1 MTGVDAGRHRGAHAR
16 TAGRTGKRADGVAP
30 GLPRAAGEAGVAAE
44 AGVATEPGVAS
55 GPGTAGTPDAA
66 ARRPLAERLLVPGIP
81 GILGLITGVYH
92 LGVPPL
98 WRDEAATKAIASRP
112 VGQILATMPHDD
124 VVHGAYYLVVHVF
137 IRLFGSANGA
147 LRLPS
152 AIAAAVACAVTALV
166 AQRLAAGAGR
176 PAGPSGSA
184 ALTGVTA
191 GAVLALLP
199 AMIRYAQEARSYAIV
214 TMLAAIATYLLLRAI
229 DGGRPRGWAAYGV
242 AVFLTGLFNIFG
254 LLIVVAH
261 GLTLLVA
268 GRGARD
274 ARDARDER
282 DERDRGGPVRAA
294 GAVGVPGAGTD
305 ATGTT
310 GMGSTAMGP
319 TAMGPTAM
327 GPTATWTPG
336 TGTTAARYYGS
347 DFPSPAAPEPRGRRL
362 PGVPFGWIVA
372 GLVAVLLL
380 VPLVAEAYAQRN
392 ALSWMTATASVG
404 RDAVALTHLWAGSPG
419 LVWPV
424 FGLAA
429 LGVVASLIAG
439 PRSLSPA
446 TVALPW
452 LVAPPAILLAVST
465 THPVY
470 DQRYVEFCLPALAIC
485 VSSGIAW
492 LWRLAALALG
502 RLSRGGA
509 ASGRG
514 PLAWLACLPAIAAA
528 VALAVALQPADAVV
542 RQPSYR
548 PDDLEYEAQLI
559 AANYAPGDIVFFIP
573 MNDRIVSMPFPG
585 PWQKLRDIALADSPA
600 SSDTLYGTD
609 VSPAG
614 LRQRFTHVTRV
625 WVVSSSEVPEATY
638 LASAQATPLD
648 KEEFALV
655 GAMRQIHRWRDGD
668 TELTLYAA
676 R

>member
-1 MTGVDAGRHRGAHAR
+1 MLEGRAMTGVDAGRHRGAHAR
-16 TAGRTGKRADGVAP
+16 TG
-30 GLPRAAGEAGVAAE
+30 
-44 AGVATEPGVAS
+44 S
-55 GPGTAGTPDAA
+55 GPGGRAGVVPGHGGEADASCGPGAPAA
-66 ARRPLAERLLVPGIP
+66 AGRPGAAAGHSLAARLLVPLAP
-81 GILGLITGVYH
+81 GVLGLITGIYH

-137 IRLFGSANGA
+137 IQLFGSSDGA

-166 AQRLAAGAGR
+166 AQRLAAGGGR
-176 PAGPSGSA
+176 ATGPSGPSGPGGGA
-184 ALTGVTA
+184 ALAGVTA

-214 TMLAAIATYLLLRAI
+214 TMLAAIATYLLLRAV
-229 DGGRPRGWAAYGV
+229 DGGRPRWWAAYGA

-261 GLTLLVA
+261 GLTLLA
-268 GRGARD
+268 TGWGAPGGQDGRRGRGPAQ
-274 ARDARDER
+274 A
-282 DERDRGGPVRAA
+282 GGSAA
-294 GAVGVPGAGTD
+294 DPGAGTAAAGTAATGWA
-305 ATGTT
+305 ATGT
-310 GMGSTAMGP
+310 A
-319 TAMGPTAM
+319 AA
-327 GPTATWTPG
+327 
-336 TGTTAARYYGS
+336 GTTAAGYYGA
-347 DFPSPAAPEPRGRRL
+347 DFASPTAPKPRGRRL
-362 PGVPFGWIVA
+362 LGVPLGWLAA
-372 GLVAVLLL
+372 GLVAVALLA
-380 VPLVAEAYAQRN
+380 PLVIMAYAQRN
-392 ALSWMTATASVG
+392 ALSWMTASAAVG
-404 RDAVALTHLWAGSPG
+404 RDTVALAHLWAGSPG

-429 LGVVASLIAG
+429 LGVVVSLIAG

-452 LVAPPAILLAVST
+452 LVAPPAILLAVSA

-485 VSSGIAW
+485 VAAGITG
-492 LWRLAALALG
+492 LWRLAAIALG
-502 RLSRGGA
+502 RLARGGSA
-509 ASGRG
+509 SDGSDSGRSASGQGTPARG
-514 PLAWLACLPAIAAA
+514 AVALLAWLPAVAAA

-548 PDDLEYEAQLI
+548 PDDLEHEAQII
-559 AANYAPGDIVFFIP
+559 AANYQRGDIVFFIP
-573 MNDRIVSMPFPG
+573 VNDRIVSMPFPG
-585 PWQKLRDIALADSPA
+585 PWQKLRDIGLADSPV

-609 VSPAG
+609 VSPAE
-614 LRQRFTHVTRV
+614 LLKRDTHVTRV

-648 KEEFALV
+648 REEFALV
-655 GAMRQIHRWRDGD
+655 GAMRQLHRWRDGD
-668 TELTLYAA
+668 TELTLYAT

>member
-1 MTGVDAGRHRGAHAR
+1 MAGVDAGRHRGAHAR
-16 TAGRTGKRADGVAP
+16 PGGRTRERADAVPGGASPGGASARGAGGAHGAP
-30 GLPRAAGEAGVAAE
+30 GAR
-44 AGVATEPGVAS
+44 S
-55 GPGTAGTPDAA
+55 GPGAPDAPDAPGPAGAA
-66 ARRPLAERLLVPGIP
+66 ARRPLALRLLVPVLP
-81 GILGLITGVYH
+81 GVLGLITGLYH
-92 LGVPPL
+92 SGVPPL

-112 VGQILATMPHDD
+112 VTRILATLPHDD
-124 VVHGAYYLVVHVF
+124 VVHGVYYLVVHVF
-137 IRLFGSANGA
+137 IRLFGSSNGA

-166 AQRLAAGAGR
+166 AQRLADGGGR
-176 PAGPSGSA
+176 QARPSGGA

-214 TMLAAIATYLLLRAI
+214 AMLAAIATYLLLRALD
-229 DGGRPRGWAAYGV
+229 DGRRGWWAAYGA

-261 GLTLLVA
+261 GLTLL
-268 GRGARD
+268 
-274 ARDARDER
+274 
-282 DERDRGGPVRAA
+282 
-294 GAVGVPGAGTD
+294 
-305 ATGTT
+305 ATGW
-310 GMGSTAMGP
+310 G
-319 TAMGPTAM
+319 
-327 GPTATWTPG
+327 TPG
-336 TGTTAARYYGS
+336 RRSGGYYRS
-347 DFPSPAAPEPRGRRL
+347 DFAASAAPGPRGRRL
-362 PGVPFGWIVA
+362 LGVPLGWLTA

-380 VPLVAEAYAQRN
+380 VPLVGEAYAQRN
-392 ALSWMTATASVG
+392 ALSWMTGSASLG
-404 RDAVALTHLWAGSPG
+404 RNTVALAHFWAGSPG

-429 LGVVASLIAG
+429 LGVLAPLLAG

-485 VSSGIAW
+485 TASGISW
-492 LWRLAALALG
+492 LGRLAAMALG
-502 RLSRGGA
+502 RLTRDGS

-514 PLAWLACLPAIAAA
+514 ATGRDASGRGVSGRGAVGWLACVPAIAAA
-528 VALAVALQPADAVV
+528 AALAVALQPADAVV

-548 PDDLEYEAQLI
+548 PDSLEYESQLI
-559 AANYAPGDIVFFIP
+559 AANAKPGDIVFFIP
-573 MNDRIVSMPFPG
+573 VNDRIVSMPFPA
-585 PWQKLRDIALADSPA
+585 PWQKLRDIALAESPV

-614 LRQRFTHVTRV
+614 LLKRFTHVTRV

-648 KEEFALV
+648 REEFALV

-668 TELTLYAA
+668 TELTLYAT

>member
-1 MTGVDAGRHRGAHAR
+1 MTGVDAGRHRAAHAR
-16 TAGRTGKRADGVAP
+16 ADRTRERADAAAP
-30 GLPRAAGEAGVAAE
+30 GTPRAIGG
-44 AGVATEPGVAS
+44 PGAAS
-55 GPGTAGTPDAA
+55 GPGAQGTPNAADASA
-66 ARRPLAERLLVPGIP
+66 GRSLAERLLIPAVP

-98 WRDEAATKAIASRP
+98 WRDEAATKAIASRS

-137 IRLFGSANGA
+137 IRLFGSSNAV

-166 AQRLAAGAGR
+166 AQRLAAQPPAAGGGR
-176 PAGPSGSA
+176 WYA

-229 DGGRPRGWAAYGV
+229 DSGRPRWWAAYGV

-261 GLTLLVA
+261 GLTLLAVGREA
-268 GRGARD
+268 LGGRSARDGCGQPDGRGQSDGRGPAR
-274 ARDARDER
+274 
-282 DERDRGGPVRAA
+282 PA
-294 GAVGVPGAGTD
+294 GADGPPGAGTD

-310 GMGSTAMGP
+310 VAGPAAGWTTAMG
-319 TAMGPTAM
+319 TAP
-327 GPTATWTPG
+327 
-336 TGTTAARYYGS
+336 ARYYGS
-347 DFPSPAAPEPRGRRL
+347 DFVPAAAVKPRGRRL
-362 PGVPFGWIVA
+362 LGVPLGWLAA
-372 GLVAVLLL
+372 GLAAAVLL
-380 VPLVAEAYAQRN
+380 VPLVAMAYAQRN
-392 ALSWMTATASVG
+392 ALSWMTATASIG
-404 RDAVALTHLWAGSPG
+404 RDAVALTHLWAGSPS
-419 LVWPV
+419 LVVPV

-429 LGVVASLIAG
+429 LGVLASLVAG

-485 VSSGIAW
+485 VSSGITA
-492 LWRLAALALG
+492 LWRLVARALG
-502 RLSRGGA
+502 RFSRDGS
-509 ASGRG
+509 ASGRS
-514 PLAWLACLPAIAAA
+514 LVAWLACLPAIAAA
-528 VALAVALQPADAVV
+528 VALAVALQPAGAVV

-548 PDDLEYEAQLI
+548 PDDLEYEAQLV
-559 AANYAPGDIVFFIP
+559 AANYQPGDIVFFIP

-585 PWQKLRDIALADSPA
+585 PWQKLRDIALANSPV

-609 VSPAG
+609 VSPAE
-614 LRQRFTHVTRV
+614 LLKRFSHVSRV
-625 WVVSSSEVPEATY
+625 WVVSSSEVPEAAY

-648 KEEFALV
+648 KEEFGLV

>member
-1 MTGVDAGRHRGAHAR
+1 M
-16 TAGRTGKRADGVAP
+16 
-30 GLPRAAGEAGVAAE
+30 
-44 AGVATEPGVAS
+44 
-55 GPGTAGTPDAA
+55 
-66 ARRPLAERLLVPGIP
+66 
-81 GILGLITGVYH
+81 
-92 LGVPPL
+92 
-98 WRDEAATKAIASRP
+98 
-112 VGQILATMPHDD
+112 
-124 VVHGAYYLVVHVF
+124 
-137 IRLFGSANGA
+137 
-147 LRLPS
+147 
-152 AIAAAVACAVTALV
+152 
-166 AQRLAAGAGR
+166 
-176 PAGPSGSA
+176 
-184 ALTGVTA
+184 
-191 GAVLALLP
+191 LALLP

-214 TMLAAIATYLLLRAI
+214 TMLAAIAAYLLLRAI
-229 DGGRPRGWAAYGV
+229 DGGRPRWWAAYGV

-261 GLTLLVA
+261 GLTVLAV
-268 GRGARD
+268 GRGASG
-274 ARDARDER
+274 AE
-282 DERDRGGPVRAA
+282 GGQDGRS
-294 GAVGVPGAGTD
+294 GQGGQG
-305 ATGTT
+305 GR
-310 GMGSTAMGP
+310 GSTA
-319 TAMGPTAM
+319 
-327 GPTATWTPG
+327 
-336 TGTTAARYYGS
+336 TGSTAAGYYGS
-347 DFPSPAAPEPRGRRL
+347 DFASPAAPGARGRRL
-362 PGVPFGWIVA
+362 LGVPLGWLTA
-372 GLVAVLLL
+372 GLVAALLL

-404 RDAVALTHLWAGSPG
+404 RDTVALTHLWAGSPG

-485 VSSGIAW
+485 VSSGITW
-492 LWRLAALALG
+492 LWRLIARALG
-502 RLSRGGA
+502 RLSGDGAAPGRSDPGRSAADQPASRRG

-514 PLAWLACLPAIAAA
+514 TSAGGAVGWLACLPAIAAA

-559 AANYAPGDIVFFIP
+559 AANDQPGDIVFFIP
-573 MNDRIVSMPFPG
+573 INDRIVSMPFPG
-585 PWQKLRDIALADSPA
+585 PWQKLRDIALAESPV
-600 SSDTLYGTD
+600 SSNSLYGTD
-609 VSPAG
+609 VSPAE
-614 LRQRFTHVTRV
+614 LLKRFTHVTRV

-668 TELTLYAA
+668 TELTLYATRSVSA
-676 R
+676 PTQPRIGADEPAEA